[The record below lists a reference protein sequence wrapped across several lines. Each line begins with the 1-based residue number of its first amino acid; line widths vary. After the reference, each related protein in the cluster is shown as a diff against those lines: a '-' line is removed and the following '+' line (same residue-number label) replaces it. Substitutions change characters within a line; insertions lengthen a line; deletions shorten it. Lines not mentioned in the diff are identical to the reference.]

1 MLRPAT
7 FRGFTLAEILIS
19 LSILGV
25 IATFTIPKIIGAS
38 MDGQYK
44 AKAKEAAA
52 MVSGA
57 FQTYQLKQ
65 TVTGATAG
73 DDLIQYMN
81 YVTIDSTSSIDLFPG
96 STTRACNSGYKCLK
110 LHNGGMLLYST
121 GGSFGNT
128 APTSAIYF
136 YFDPDGQVTDGT
148 TNGPG
153 KSVVFWLYANG
164 QITSYSNL
172 KSGTVN
178 GSAGA
183 VAADPSYDPS
193 WFSW

>member
-1 MLRPAT
+1 LSDNLKI
-7 FRGFTLAEILIS
+7 RGFTLAELLVS

-25 IATFTIPKIIGAS
+25 IAAFTIPKIIGAS
-38 MDGQYK
+38 VNGQYN

-65 TVTGATAG
+65 SITGATAG
-73 DDLIQYMN
+73 DHITPYMN
-81 YVTIDSTSSIDLFPG
+81 YVATDSTSSIDLFPTATTRVCTSG
-96 STTRACNSGYKCLK
+96 STCLK
-110 LHNGGMLLYST
+110 LHNGGILMYT
-121 GGSFGNT
+121 NGASFGDT
-128 APTSAIYF
+128 SPTSAIYF

-164 QITSYSNL
+164 QITSYANL
-172 KSGTVN
+172 KSGTIN
-178 GSAGA
+178 GPGGA
-183 VAADPSYDPS
+183 VTANPTFDPS